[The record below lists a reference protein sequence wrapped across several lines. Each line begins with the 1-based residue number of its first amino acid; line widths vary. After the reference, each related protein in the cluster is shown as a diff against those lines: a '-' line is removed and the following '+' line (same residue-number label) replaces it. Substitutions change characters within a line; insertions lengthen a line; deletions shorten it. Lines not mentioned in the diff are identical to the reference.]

1 MIKSLNY
8 ENKAETVMV
17 NNSTNINK
25 MYNGAFP
32 KQQPVYDDVNCTLY
46 LQQTNNPVR
55 DQQNIDITMS
65 LQQYSNLWQNNS
77 YKTQISN
84 LVLNTQY

>member
-1 MIKSLNY
+1 
-8 ENKAETVMV
+8 MV
-17 NNSTNINK
+17 NNSTNKLDK
-25 MYNGAFP
+25 MYNGGRLP
-32 KQQPVYDDVNCTLY
+32 KTTTGYVHEDVNCTLY

-77 YKTQISN
+77 YK
-84 LVLNTQY
+84 